1 MRTTRRVRFVL
12 AGLVVLAAAGPASAQ
27 TATPT
32 ETAPPIEIGG
42 FRLEGYGEAGVRF
55 FGQRPTEKESAKFE
69 EYRDI
74 NQGLYLQGLW
84 LRFFTPDE
92 KYSGVIGGRQWGL
105 QDQEYHLSFERLGRW
120 EVGFEWD
127 QMRHIFSTDAR
138 TLLNETS
145 RGVYALPNP
154 RPSPSLDTY
163 NNGRTTEIS
172 VRWDTAR
179 TFFKLNLS
187 DNADLF
193 AEYTRI
199 HKDGERP
206 FGMSFGS
213 SPGTNSFEI
222 LQPIEHTIHDFRLRG
237 TWATE
242 QWQLQ
247 AGYTMS
253 IFVNDLPYARSDNPC
268 QPTPVTP
275 APCTTAGATPDTG
288 TTKQFGTMSLPPN
301 NMAHTFSLQ
310 GGVNLPM
317 RTRISSNFTY
327 SLRLQN
333 DDFLPQTSTNSLVL
347 SNPSVALPQKSLH
360 GNVQTILFNLNA
372 TSRPLPVP
380 VTFTAKYRLY
390 DLIDNSDVVRFS
402 DFIID
407 DLNSITAGPQFSQ
420 RFSYMRQNA
429 DLDAR
434 WQVVRPLAVTLGTGW
449 ERWDRPN
456 TREVPESDEFFAKA
470 ALDATPTDWLMI
482 RATYQPS
489 FRRIN
494 RYNTEALSQIETNAA
509 PGEQGQ
515 SYLLR
520 KYDEGDRDRQRV
532 DLMVQITPT
541 ETLTI
546 TPSASYRYDNYIA
559 SGLVAGGHGQGP
571 AEGNTML
578 GLQNVVSWSAGM
590 DVNWAPV
597 ERLSLAAGYMHE
609 SNFQKQRSRARTPTS
624 DSPALDWISDS
635 TDTIDTYHASA
646 TARLIPGKL
655 DLKFA
660 GNYSYALGRVET
672 WNPNANGSTV
682 YNANANTTSVARPW
696 PAFEDSLL
704 RLEASLRYHFGQAWT
719 ASLNYAYEAFRKHD
733 WRTDTINPFV
743 PGNNAMYLGNDLKN
757 YEAHIFGVTLGYRF
771 K

>member
-1 MRTTRRVRFVL
+1 M
-12 AGLVVLAAAGPASAQ
+12 LAAAATASAQ
-27 TATPT
+27 STDSAPT
-32 ETAPPIEIGG
+32 QIGG
-42 FRLEGYGEAGVRF
+42 FNLEGYAEAGVRF
-55 FGQRPTEKESAKFE
+55 FLDPSHKESAKFE
-69 EYRDI
+69 EYRDF

-92 KYSGVIGGRQWGL
+92 KYSGEFGGRQWGL
-105 QDQEYHLSFERLGRW
+105 QDQEYRLSFERLGRW
-120 EVGFEWD
+120 EGGFEWD
-127 QMRHIFSTDAR
+127 QMRHVFSTNAR
-138 TLLNETS
+138 TRSNETS
-145 RGVYALPNP
+145 RGVFALPNP
-154 RPSPSLDTY
+154 RPPLDSY
-163 NNGRTTEIS
+163 NNGRTMDEIS

-179 TFFKLNLS
+179 GFLKLNLS
-187 DNADLF
+187 ENADLF

-206 FGMSFGS
+206 FGMVFNSN
-213 SPGTNSFEI
+213 PGGAAIEV

-242 QWQLQ
+242 RWQVQ
-247 AGYTMS
+247 GGYTLS
-253 IFVNDLPYARSDNPC
+253 VFVNELTYVRADNPC
-268 QPTPVTP
+268 NP
-275 APCTTAGATPDTG
+275 APAPALACPGVG
-288 TTKQFGTMSLPPN
+288 TTGQFGTASLPPN

-310 GGVNLPM
+310 GGVNLPL

-333 DDFLPQTSTNSLVL
+333 DDFLPETSSNSRPA
-347 SNPSVALPQKSLH
+347 STPSLALPQKSLH
-360 GNVQTILFNLNA
+360 GNVQTILFNVNA
-372 TSRPLPVP
+372 TSRPLPIP
-380 VTFTAKYRLY
+380 VTFTGKYRFY
-390 DLIDNSDVVRFS
+390 DLIDGSDVVRFS
-402 DFIID
+402 DFIVND
-407 DLNSITAGPQFSQ
+407 VNSITAGPHFSQ

-429 DLDAR
+429 DLDGR
-434 WQVVRPLAVTLGTGW
+434 WQIARPVALTLGTGW
-449 ERWDRPN
+449 ERWDRPE
-456 TREVPESDEFFAKA
+456 TREVRTSDEFFAKA
-470 ALDATPTDWLMI
+470 AVDVTPADWLMI

-494 RYNTEALSQIETNAA
+494 EYRTFALAAVEQNAA
-509 PGEQGQ
+509 PGEPGQ

-520 KYDEGDRDRQRV
+520 KYDESDRDRQRV

-546 TPSASYRYDNYIA
+546 TPSASYRFDNYIA
-559 SGLVAGGHGQGP
+559 SGLSHDASGLGQSG
-571 AEGNTML
+571 AML
-578 GLQNVVSWSAGM
+578 GLQQAVSWSAGM
-590 DVNWAPV
+590 DVNWTPV
-597 ERLSLAAGYMHE
+597 ERLTLAAGYVHE
-609 SNFQKQRSRARTPTS
+609 SNFQKQRSRNRNPGT
-624 DSPALDWISDS
+624 DDPALDWISDN
-635 TDTIDTYHASA
+635 TDTVDTYHASM

-682 YNANANTTSVARPW
+682 YNAVANTNQVARRW

-704 RLEASLRYHFGQAWT
+704 RLEASLRYRFAQAWT

-743 PGNNAMYLGNDLKN
+743 PGDSAVYLGNDLKN
-757 YEAHIFGVTLGYRF
+757 YEAHIFGVTLGYHF

>member
-1 MRTTRRVRFVL
+1 MRSTRTVRSVL

-27 TATPT
+27 TAPPT
-32 ETAPPIEIGG
+32 DTAPPIEIGG

-55 FGQRPTEKESAKFE
+55 FGERPTQKESAKFE

-74 NQGLYLQGLW
+74 NQGLFLQGLW

-120 EVGFEWD
+120 EAGFEWD
-127 QMRHIFSTDAR
+127 QMRHIFSTNAR
-138 TLLNETS
+138 TILNETS

-154 RPSPSLDTY
+154 RPPLIDY
-163 NNGRTTEIS
+163 NNGRSIDEIS

-179 TFFKLNLS
+179 TFFKLSLS
-187 DNADLF
+187 ENADLL

-206 FGMSFGS
+206 FGMAFGS
-213 SPGTNSFEI
+213 PGGSAFEV

-247 AGYTMS
+247 AGYMMS
-253 IFVNDLPYARSDNPC
+253 IFVNDLAYVRADNPC
-268 QPTPVTP
+268 NP
-275 APCTTAGATPDTG
+275 APAPAAPCPAVGSTA
-288 TTKQFGTMSLPPN
+288 QFGTVSLPPN

-310 GGVNLPM
+310 GGVNLPL

-333 DDFLPQTSTNSLVL
+333 DDFLPQTSSNGRPGTTPSLV
-347 SNPSVALPQKSLH
+347 LPQKSLH

-372 TSRPLPVP
+372 TSRPLPIP

-390 DLIDNSDVVRFS
+390 DLIDESDVVKFS
-402 DFIID
+402 DFIIND
-407 DLNSITAGPQFSQ
+407 QNSISRGPHWSQ

-429 DLDAR
+429 DLEGR
-434 WQVVRPLAVTLGTGW
+434 WQVRRPLALTLGTGW

-456 TREVPESDEFFAKA
+456 TREVQVSDEFFAKA
-470 ALDATPTDWLMI
+470 AVDVTPADWLMI

-489 FRRIN
+489 FRRVAEY
-494 RYNTEALSQIETNAA
+494 RTFALAAVEQDAA
-509 PGEQGQ
+509 PGEPGQ

-520 KYDEGDRDRQRV
+520 KYDESDRDRQRV
-532 DLMVQITPT
+532 DLMMQITPT

-546 TPSASYRYDNYIA
+546 TPSASYRFDNYIA
-559 SGLVAGGHGQGP
+559 SGLSHDASGPGQSG
-571 AEGNTML
+571 AML
-578 GLQNVVSWSAGM
+578 GLQQAVSWSAGM

-597 ERLSLAAGYMHE
+597 ERLTLAAGYVHE
-609 SNFQKQRSRARTPTS
+609 SNFQKQRSRNRNP
-624 DSPALDWISDS
+624 DDPALDWISNN
-635 TDTIDTYHASA
+635 IDTVDTFHASA

-682 YNANANTTSVARPW
+682 YNAVANTNQVARRW

-704 RLEASLRYHFGQAWT
+704 RLEASLRYHFAQAWT

-743 PGNNAMYLGNDLKN
+743 PGNSAIYLGNDLKS
-757 YEAHIFGVTLGYRF
+757 YEAHIFGVTVGYHF

>member
-1 MRTTRRVRFVL
+1 MRTTRTARSVL
-12 AGLVVLAAAGPASAQ
+12 AGLLVLSATVTASAQ
-27 TATPT
+27 SADST
-32 ETAPPIEIGG
+32 ETQIGG
-42 FRLEGYGEAGVRF
+42 FNIEGYAEAGVRF
-55 FGQRPTEKESAKFE
+55 FLDPTQKERAKFE

-127 QMRHIFSTDAR
+127 QMRHIFSTNAR

-154 RPSPSLDTY
+154 RPPLIDY
-163 NNGRTTEIS
+163 NNGRSIDEIS

-179 TFFKLNLS
+179 TFLKLSLS
-187 DNADLF
+187 ENADLF

-199 HKDGERP
+199 RKEGERP
-206 FGMSFGS
+206 FGMAFGS
-213 SPGTNSFEI
+213 PGGSAFEI

-242 QWQLQ
+242 HWQLQ

-253 IFVNDLPYARSDNPC
+253 IFVNDLAYVRADNPC
-268 QPTPVTP
+268 NP
-275 APCTTAGATPDTG
+275 APAPAAPCPAVGNSG
-288 TTKQFGTMSLPPN
+288 QFGTVSLPPN

-317 RTRISSNFTY
+317 RTRISGNFTY
-327 SLRLQN
+327 GLRLQN
-333 DDFLPQTSTNSLVL
+333 DDFLPQTSTNSRPATT
-347 SNPSVALPQKSLH
+347 PSLALPQKNLN
-360 GNVQTILFNLNA
+360 GNVQTILFNLTA
-372 TSRPLPVP
+372 SSRPLPVP

-390 DLIDNSDVVRFS
+390 DLIDNSDVVKFS
-402 DFIID
+402 DFISNDQNAI
-407 DLNSITAGPQFSQ
+407 ARGPRFSE

-434 WQVVRPLAVTLGTGW
+434 WQVARPLAVTLGTGW
-449 ERWDRPN
+449 ERWDRSE
-456 TREVPESDEFFAKA
+456 TREVRVSDEFFAKA
-470 ALDATPTDWLMI
+470 AVDVTPADWLMI
-482 RATYQPS
+482 RATYLPS
-489 FRRIN
+489 FRRIGEY
-494 RYNTEALSQIETNAA
+494 RTFALAAVNQDAA
-509 PGEQGQ
+509 PGELGQ

-520 KYDEGDRDRQRV
+520 KYDESDRDRQRV
-532 DLMVQITPT
+532 DLMMQITPT

-546 TPSASYRYDNYIA
+546 TPSASYRFDNHIA
-559 SGLVAGGHGQGP
+559 SGLSHDSTARGQSG
-571 AEGNTML
+571 AML
-578 GLQNVVSWSAGM
+578 GLQQAVSWSAGM
-590 DVNWAPV
+590 DVNWTPV
-597 ERLSLAAGYMHE
+597 ERLSLAAGYVHE
-609 SNFQKQRSRARTPTS
+609 SNFQKQRSRNRTP
-624 DSPALDWISDS
+624 DDPDLDWISNS
-635 TDTIDTYHASA
+635 TDTVDTYHASM

-655 DLKFA
+655 DLKLA

-682 YNANANTTSVARPW
+682 YNAVANTNQVARPW

-704 RLEASLRYHFGQAWT
+704 RLEASLRYHFGQVWT
-719 ASLNYAYEAFRKHD
+719 ASLNYAYESFRKHD

-743 PGNNAMYLGNDLKN
+743 PGNSAVYLGNDLKN
-757 YEAHIFGVTLGYRF
+757 YEAHIFGVTVGYTFR
-771 K
+771 

>member
-1 MRTTRRVRFVL
+1 MRTTRTARSVL
-12 AGLVVLAAAGPASAQ
+12 AGLLVLSATVTASAQ
-27 TATPT
+27 SADST
-32 ETAPPIEIGG
+32 ETQIGG
-42 FRLEGYGEAGVRF
+42 FNIEGYAEAGVRF
-55 FGQRPTEKESAKFE
+55 FLDPTQKERAKFE

-127 QMRHIFSTDAR
+127 QMRHIFSTNAR

-154 RPSPSLDTY
+154 RPPLIDY
-163 NNGRTTEIS
+163 NNGRSIDEIS

-179 TFFKLNLS
+179 TFLKLSLS
-187 DNADLF
+187 ENADLF

-199 HKDGERP
+199 RKEGERP
-206 FGMSFGS
+206 FGMAFGS
-213 SPGTNSFEI
+213 PGGSAFEI

-242 QWQLQ
+242 HWQLQ

-253 IFVNDLPYARSDNPC
+253 IFVNDLAYVRADNPC
-268 QPTPVTP
+268 NP
-275 APCTTAGATPDTG
+275 APAPAAPCPAVGNSG
-288 TTKQFGTMSLPPN
+288 QFGTVSLPPN

-317 RTRISSNFTY
+317 RTRISGNFTY
-327 SLRLQN
+327 GLRLQN
-333 DDFLPQTSTNSLVL
+333 DDFLPQTSTNSRPATT
-347 SNPSVALPQKSLH
+347 PSLALPQKNLN
-360 GNVQTILFNLNA
+360 GNVQTILFNLTA
-372 TSRPLPVP
+372 SSRPLPVP

-390 DLIDNSDVVRFS
+390 DLIDNSDVVKFS
-402 DFIID
+402 DFISNDQNAI
-407 DLNSITAGPQFSQ
+407 ARGPRFSE

-434 WQVVRPLAVTLGTGW
+434 WQVARPLAVTLGTGW
-449 ERWDRPN
+449 ERWDRSE
-456 TREVPESDEFFAKA
+456 TREVRVSDEFFAKA
-470 ALDATPTDWLMI
+470 AVDVTPADWLMI
-482 RATYQPS
+482 RATYLPS
-489 FRRIN
+489 FRRIGEY
-494 RYNTEALSQIETNAA
+494 RTFALAAVNQDAA
-509 PGEQGQ
+509 PGELGQ

-520 KYDEGDRDRQRV
+520 KYDESDRDRQRV
-532 DLMVQITPT
+532 DLMMQITPT

-546 TPSASYRYDNYIA
+546 TPSASYRFDNHIA
-559 SGLVAGGHGQGP
+559 SGLSHDSTARGQSG
-571 AEGNTML
+571 AML
-578 GLQNVVSWSAGM
+578 GLQQAVSWSAGM
-590 DVNWAPV
+590 DVNWTPV
-597 ERLSLAAGYMHE
+597 ERLSLAAGYVHE
-609 SNFQKQRSRARTPTS
+609 SNFQKQRSRNRTP
-624 DSPALDWISDS
+624 DDPDLDWISNS
-635 TDTIDTYHASA
+635 TDTVDTYHASM

-655 DLKFA
+655 DLKLA

-682 YNANANTTSVARPW
+682 YNAVANTNQVARPW

-704 RLEASLRYHFGQAWT
+704 RLEASLRYHFSQVWT
-719 ASLNYAYEAFRKHD
+719 ASLNYAYESFRKHD

-743 PGNNAMYLGNDLKN
+743 PGNSAVYLGNDLKN
-757 YEAHIFGVTLGYRF
+757 YEAHIFGVTVGYTFR
-771 K
+771 

>member
-1 MRTTRRVRFVL
+1 MRTTRTARFVL
-12 AGLVVLAAAGPASAQ
+12 AGLLALAATATASAQ
-27 TATPT
+27 SADSTQTQ
-32 ETAPPIEIGG
+32 IGG
-42 FRLEGYGEAGVRF
+42 FNIEGYAEAGVRF
-55 FGQRPTEKESAKFE
+55 FLDPTQKERAKFE

-120 EVGFEWD
+120 EAGFEWD
-127 QMRHIFSTDAR
+127 QMRHIFSTNAR
-138 TLLNETS
+138 TLVNETS

-154 RPSPSLDTY
+154 RPPLSAY
-163 NNGRTTEIS
+163 NNGRSIDEIS

-179 TFFKLNLS
+179 TFLKLSLS
-187 DNADLF
+187 ENADLF

-199 HKDGERP
+199 RKEGERP
-206 FGMSFGS
+206 FGMAFGS
-213 SPGTNSFEI
+213 PGGSAFEI

-242 QWQLQ
+242 HWQLQ

-253 IFVNDLPYARSDNPC
+253 IFVNDLAYVRADNPC
-268 QPTPVTP
+268 NP
-275 APCTTAGATPDTG
+275 APAPAAPCPAVGSTG
-288 TTKQFGTMSLPPN
+288 QFGTVSLPPN

-317 RTRISSNFTY
+317 RTRISTNFTY

-333 DDFLPQTSTNSLVL
+333 DDFLPQTSSNSRPATTPSLV
-347 SNPSVALPQKSLH
+347 LPQKSLN

-372 TSRPLPVP
+372 TSRPLPIP
-380 VTFTAKYRLY
+380 VTFSAKYRLY
-390 DLIDNSDVVRFS
+390 DLIDNSDVVKFS
-402 DFIID
+402 DFISNDQNAI
-407 DLNSITAGPQFSQ
+407 SRGPRFSE

-434 WQVVRPLAVTLGTGW
+434 WQVARPLAVTLGTGW
-449 ERWDRPN
+449 ERWDRSE
-456 TREVPESDEFFAKA
+456 TREVRVSDEFFAKA
-470 ALDATPTDWLMI
+470 AVDVTPADWLMI
-482 RATYQPS
+482 RATYLPS
-489 FRRIN
+489 FRRIGAY
-494 RYNTEALSQIETNAA
+494 RTFALAAVNQDAA
-509 PGEQGQ
+509 PGEPGQ

-520 KYDEGDRDRQRV
+520 KYDESDRDRQRV
-532 DLMVQITPT
+532 DLMMQITPT

-546 TPSASYRYDNYIA
+546 TPSASYRFDNHIA
-559 SGLVAGGHGQGP
+559 SGLSHDASGVGQNG
-571 AEGNTML
+571 AML
-578 GLQNVVSWSAGM
+578 GLQQAVSWSAGM

-597 ERLSLAAGYMHE
+597 ERLTLAVGYMHE
-609 SNFQKQRSRARTPTS
+609 SNFQKQRSRNRNP
-624 DSPALDWISDS
+624 DDPALDWISNS
-635 TDTIDTYHASA
+635 TDTIDTYHASV

-655 DLKFA
+655 DLKLA

-672 WNPNANGSTV
+672 WNPNANGSAV
-682 YNANANTTSVARPW
+682 YNAVANTNQVARPW

-704 RLEASLRYHFGQAWT
+704 RLEASLRYHFGQVWT
-719 ASLNYAYEAFRKHD
+719 ASLNYAYESFRKHD

-743 PGNNAMYLGNDLKN
+743 PGNPAVYLGNDLKN
-757 YEAHIFGVTLGYRF
+757 YEAHIFGVTVGYTFR
-771 K
+771 

>member
-1 MRTTRRVRFVL
+1 M
-12 AGLVVLAAAGPASAQ
+12 VLAAAATASAQ
-27 TATPT
+27 PADSTQTQ
-32 ETAPPIEIGG
+32 IGG
-42 FRLEGYGEAGVRF
+42 FNLEGYAEAGVRF
-55 FGQRPTEKESAKFE
+55 FLDPTQKERAKFE

-92 KYSGVIGGRQWGL
+92 KYSAVIGGRQWGL

-127 QMRHIFSTDAR
+127 QMRHIFSTNAR
-138 TLLNETS
+138 TILNETS
-145 RGVYALPNP
+145 RGVYVLPNP
-154 RPSPSLDTY
+154 RPPLVDY
-163 NNGRTTEIS
+163 NNGKSIDEIS

-179 TFFKLNLS
+179 TFFKLS
-187 DNADLF
+187 VSENADLF

-206 FGMSFGS
+206 FGMAFGN
-213 SPGTNSFEI
+213 PGGSAFEI

-242 QWQLQ
+242 RWQLQ

-253 IFVNDLPYARSDNPC
+253 IFVNDLAYVRADNPC
-268 QPTPVTP
+268 NP
-275 APCTTAGATPDTG
+275 APAPAAPCPAVGNTG
-288 TTKQFGTMSLPPN
+288 QFGTVSLPPN

-333 DDFLPQTSTNSLVL
+333 DDFMPQTSTNSLVL
-347 SNPSVALPQKSLH
+347 SNPSLVLPQKSLN

-372 TSRPLPVP
+372 TSRPLPIP
-380 VTFTAKYRLY
+380 VTFTGKYRFY
-390 DLIDNSDVVRFS
+390 DLIDGSDVVRFS
-402 DFIID
+402 DFIIND
-407 DLNSITAGPQFSQ
+407 QNSISRGPHFSQ

-429 DLDAR
+429 DVDGR
-434 WQVVRPLAVTLGTGW
+434 WQVARPVALTLGAAW
-449 ERWDRPN
+449 ERWDRSE
-456 TREVPESDEFFAKA
+456 TREVPTSDELFAKA
-470 ALDATPTDWLMI
+470 ALDVTPAEWLLI
-482 RATYQPS
+482 RATYLPS
-489 FRRIN
+489 FRRID
-494 RYNTEALSQIETNAA
+494 RYKTFALAAVEQDAA
-509 PGEQGQ
+509 PGEPGQ

-520 KYDEGDRDRQRV
+520 KYDESDRDRQRA
-532 DLMVQITPT
+532 DLMMQITPT

-546 TPSASYRYDNYIA
+546 TPAASYRFDNHIA
-559 SGLVAGGHGQGP
+559 SGLRHNANGPGQTG
-571 AEGNTML
+571 AML
-578 GLQNVVSWSAGM
+578 GLQQAVSWSAGM

-597 ERLSLAAGYMHE
+597 ERLSFAAGYMHE
-609 SNFQKQRSRARTPTS
+609 SIFQKQRSRVRNP
-624 DSPALDWISDS
+624 DDPALDWISNNI
-635 TDTIDTYHASA
+635 DTVDTYHASMM
-646 TARLIPGKL
+646 ARLIPGKL

-682 YNANANTTSVARPW
+682 YNAIANSSSDARRW

-719 ASLNYAYEAFRKHD
+719 ASLNYAYEVFQKHD

-743 PGNNAMYLGNDLKN
+743 PGNNAVYLGNDLKN
-757 YEAHIFGVTLGYRF
+757 YEAHIFGVTIGYRF
-771 K
+771 R

>member
-1 MRTTRRVRFVL
+1 
-12 AGLVVLAAAGPASAQ
+12 VVLAAAATASAQ
-27 TATPT
+27 SADSTQTQ
-32 ETAPPIEIGG
+32 IGG
-42 FRLEGYGEAGVRF
+42 FNLEGYAEAGVRF
-55 FGQRPTEKESAKFE
+55 FLDPTQKERAKFE

-92 KYSGVIGGRQWGL
+92 KYSGEIGGRQWGL

-127 QMRHIFSTDAR
+127 QMRHIFSTNAR

-145 RGVYALPNP
+145 RGVYVLPNP
-154 RPSPSLDTY
+154 RPPLSDY
-163 NNGRTTEIS
+163 NNGRSIDEIS

-179 TFFKLNLS
+179 TFFKFSASENV
-187 DNADLF
+187 DLF
-193 AEYTRI
+193 AEYTRT

-206 FGMSFGS
+206 FGMAFGS
-213 SPGTNSFEI
+213 PGGNALEV

-242 QWQLQ
+242 RWQLQ

-253 IFVNDLPYARSDNPC
+253 IFVNDLAYVRADNPC
-268 QPTPVTP
+268 SP
-275 APCTTAGATPDTG
+275 APAAAAPCPAATG
-288 TTKQFGTMSLPPN
+288 QFGTVSLPPN
-301 NMAHTFSLQ
+301 NMAHTFTLQ

-347 SNPSVALPQKSLH
+347 SNPSLVLPQKSLH

-372 TSRPLPVP
+372 TSRPLPIP
-380 VTFTAKYRLY
+380 VTFTGKYRFY
-390 DLIDNSDVVRFS
+390 DLIDGSDVVKFS
-402 DFIID
+402 DFIIND
-407 DLNSITAGPQFSQ
+407 QNTITRGPHFSQ
-420 RFSYMRQNA
+420 RFSYMKQNA
-429 DLDAR
+429 DLDGR
-434 WQVVRPLAVTLGTGW
+434 WQIARPVALTLGAGW
-449 ERWDRPN
+449 ERWDRSE
-456 TREVPESDEFFAKA
+456 TREVPTSDEFFAKA
-470 ALDATPTDWLMI
+470 AVDVTPADWLLI
-482 RATYQPS
+482 RATYLPS
-489 FRRIN
+489 FRRID
-494 RYNTEALSQIETNAA
+494 RYRTFALAAVEQDAA
-509 PGEQGQ
+509 PGEPGQ

-520 KYDEGDRDRQRV
+520 KYDESDRDRQRA
-532 DLMVQITPT
+532 DLMMQITPT

-546 TPSASYRYDNYIA
+546 TPSASYRFDNHIA
-559 SGLVAGGHGQGP
+559 SGLSHDANGPGQTG
-571 AEGNTML
+571 AML
-578 GLQNVVSWSAGM
+578 GLQQAVSWSAGM

-597 ERLSLAAGYMHE
+597 QRLTFAAGYMHE
-609 SNFQKQRSRARTPTS
+609 SIFQKQRSRVRNP
-624 DSPALDWISDS
+624 DDPALDWISNNI
-635 TDTIDTYHASA
+635 DTVDTYHASM

-682 YNANANTTSVARPW
+682 YNAVANSSSDARRW

-719 ASLNYAYEAFRKHD
+719 AGLNYAYEAFQKHD

-743 PGNNAMYLGNDLKN
+743 PGNSAVYLGNDLKN
-757 YEAHIFGVTLGYRF
+757 YQAHIFGLTIGYRF
-771 K
+771 R

>member
-1 MRTTRRVRFVL
+1 M
-12 AGLVVLAAAGPASAQ
+12 VLAAAATASAQ
-27 TATPT
+27 SPDSTQTQL
-32 ETAPPIEIGG
+32 GG
-42 FRLEGYGEAGVRF
+42 FNIEGYAEAGVRF
-55 FGQRPTEKESAKFE
+55 FLDPTQKERAKFE

-92 KYSGVIGGRQWGL
+92 KYSALIGGRQWGL

-120 EVGFEWD
+120 EAGFEWD
-127 QMRHIFSTDAR
+127 QMRHIFSTNAR
-138 TLLNETS
+138 TLVNETS

-154 RPSPSLDTY
+154 RPPLIDY
-163 NNGRTTEIS
+163 NNGRSIDEIS

-179 TFFKLNLS
+179 TFFKLSLS
-187 DNADLF
+187 ENADLF

-206 FGMSFGS
+206 FGMAFGS
-213 SPGTNSFEI
+213 PGGSAFEI

-242 QWQLQ
+242 RWQLQ

-253 IFVNDLPYARSDNPC
+253 IFVNDLAYVRADNPC
-268 QPTPVTP
+268 NP
-275 APCTTAGATPDTG
+275 APAPAAPCPAVGSSA
-288 TTKQFGTMSLPPN
+288 QFGTVSLPPN
-301 NMAHTFSLQ
+301 NMAHTFTLQ

-327 SLRLQN
+327 GLRLQN
-333 DDFLPQTSTNSLVL
+333 DDFLPQTSSNSLVL
-347 SNPSVALPQKSLH
+347 ANPSLALPQKSLH

-372 TSRPLPVP
+372 TSRPLPIP
-380 VTFTAKYRLY
+380 VTFAAKYRLY
-390 DLIDNSDVVRFS
+390 DLIDNSDVVKFS
-402 DFIID
+402 DFNIND
-407 DLNSITAGPQFSQ
+407 QNSISRGPHWSQ

-429 DLDAR
+429 DLDGR
-434 WQVVRPLAVTLGTGW
+434 WQIARPVALTLGTGW
-449 ERWDRPN
+449 ERWDRPE
-456 TREVPESDEFFAKA
+456 TREVRVSDEFFAKA
-470 ALDATPTDWLMI
+470 ALDVTPADWLMI

-489 FRRIN
+489 IRRIDA
-494 RYNTEALSQIETNAA
+494 YKTFALAAVEQDAA
-509 PGEQGQ
+509 PGEPGQ

-520 KYDEGDRDRQRV
+520 KYDESDRDRQRV
-532 DLMVQITPT
+532 DLMMQITPT

-546 TPSASYRYDNYIA
+546 TPSASYRFDNYIA
-559 SGLVAGGHGQGP
+559 TGLKHDANGPGQTG
-571 AEGNTML
+571 AML
-578 GLQNVVSWSAGM
+578 GLQEAVSWTAGM

-597 ERLSLAAGYMHE
+597 ERLTLAVGYMHE
-609 SNFQKQRSRARTPTS
+609 SNFQKQRSRNRNP
-624 DSPALDWISDS
+624 DDPALDWISNNI
-635 TDTIDTYHASA
+635 DTIDTYHASM

-682 YNANANTTSVARPW
+682 FNTVANTNQVARRW

-719 ASLNYAYEAFRKHD
+719 ASLNYAYEMFRKHD

-743 PGNNAMYLGNDLKN
+743 PGNSAIYLGNDLKN
-757 YEAHIFGVTLGYRF
+757 YEAHIFGATVGYRF
-771 K
+771 R

>member
-1 MRTTRRVRFVL
+1 MRTTRTVRSVL
-12 AGLVVLAAAGPASAQ
+12 VGLVVLGAAGAVSAQ
-27 TATPT
+27 TAPPT

-55 FGQRPTEKESAKFE
+55 FGERPTQKESAKFE

-92 KYSGVIGGRQWGL
+92 KYSGEISGRQWGL
-105 QDQEYHLSFERLGRW
+105 QDQEYRLSFERRGLW

-127 QMRHIFSTDAR
+127 QMRHIFSTSAQ

-145 RGVYALPNP
+145 RGVFVLPNP
-154 RPSPSLDTY
+154 RPPLSAY
-163 NNGRTTEIS
+163 NNARGIDEIS

-179 TFFKLNLS
+179 MFFKFSLS
-187 DNADLF
+187 ENADLF

-199 HKDGERP
+199 HKDGEKP
-206 FGMSFGS
+206 FGMAFGS
-213 SPGTNSFEI
+213 PGGNAFEV
-222 LQPIEHTIHDFRLRG
+222 LQPIEQTIHDFRLRG

-242 QWQLQ
+242 RWQLQ
-247 AGYTMS
+247 AAYAMS
-253 IFVNDLPYARSDNPC
+253 VFVNDLDFVRADNPC
-268 QPTPVTP
+268 QPTPVP
-275 APCTTAGATPDTG
+275 SAPCAAGDIG
-288 TTKQFGTMSLPPN
+288 TTKTFGTVSLPPS
-301 NMAHTFSLQ
+301 NMAHTLSLQ
-310 GGVNLPM
+310 GGLNLPL

-333 DDFLPQTSTNSLVL
+333 DDFLPQTSTNTLPLTS
-347 SNPSVALPQKSLH
+347 PGVALPQKSLH

-380 VTFTAKYRLY
+380 VTFTAKYRFY
-390 DLIDNSDVVRFS
+390 DLIDNSDVVRFQAFVIN
-402 DFIID
+402 DQP
-407 DLNSITAGPQFSQ
+407 TVTPGPTFSQ
-420 RFSYMRQNA
+420 RFSYRRQNA
-429 DLDAR
+429 DLDGR
-434 WQVVRPLAVTLGTGW
+434 WQIARPLALTLGTAW

-470 ALDATPTDWLMI
+470 AVDVTPADWLMI
-482 RATYQPS
+482 RATYLPS

-494 RYNTEALSQIETNAA
+494 RYNTSALAQVESNAA
-509 PGEQGQ
+509 PGEPGQ

-520 KYDEGDRDRQRV
+520 KYDESDRDRQRV
-532 DLMVQITPT
+532 DLMMQITPT

-546 TPSASYRYDNYIA
+546 TPTASYRFDDYIA
-559 SGLVAGGHGQGP
+559 SGLQHDASGPGQKG
-571 AEGNTML
+571 ALL
-578 GLQNVVSWSAGM
+578 GLQEAVSWSAGM
-590 DVNWAPV
+590 DVNWTPT
-597 ERLSLAAGYMHE
+597 ERLSFATGYVHE
-609 SNFQKQRSRARTPTS
+609 SNLQKQRSRNRTSATAPGGDNPAFDWVS
-624 DSPALDWISDS
+624 DNA
-635 TDTIDTYHASA
+635 DTIDTYHASM

-672 WNPNANGSTV
+672 WNPSAPGSAAVAAAAGTNA
-682 YNANANTTSVARPW
+682 VAARF

-704 RLEASLRYHFGQAWT
+704 RLEASLRWHFAQAWT

-743 PGNNAMYLGNDLKN
+743 PGDSAIYLGNDLKN
-757 YEAHIFGVTLGYRF
+757 YEAHIFGVTIGYHF

>member
-1 MRTTRRVRFVL
+1 M
-12 AGLVVLAAAGPASAQ
+12 VLAAAATASAQ
-27 TATPT
+27 PADSTQTQ
-32 ETAPPIEIGG
+32 IGG
-42 FRLEGYGEAGVRF
+42 FNLEGYAEAGVRF
-55 FGQRPTEKESAKFE
+55 FLDPTQKERAKFE

-92 KYSGVIGGRQWGL
+92 KYSAVIGGRQWGL

-127 QMRHIFSTDAR
+127 QMRHIFSTNAR
-138 TLLNETS
+138 TILNETS
-145 RGVYALPNP
+145 RGVYVLPNP
-154 RPSPSLDTY
+154 RPPLVDY
-163 NNGRTTEIS
+163 NNGKSIDEIS

-179 TFFKLNLS
+179 TFFKLS
-187 DNADLF
+187 VSENADLF

-206 FGMSFGS
+206 FGMAFGS
-213 SPGTNSFEI
+213 PGGSAFEI

-242 QWQLQ
+242 RWQLQ

-253 IFVNDLPYARSDNPC
+253 IFVNDLAYVRADNPC
-268 QPTPVTP
+268 NP
-275 APCTTAGATPDTG
+275 APAPAAPCPAVGNTG
-288 TTKQFGTMSLPPN
+288 QFGTVSLPPN

-333 DDFLPQTSTNSLVL
+333 DDFMPQTSTNSLVL
-347 SNPSVALPQKSLH
+347 SNPSLVLPQKSLN

-372 TSRPLPVP
+372 TSRPLPIP
-380 VTFTAKYRLY
+380 VTFTGKYRFY
-390 DLIDNSDVVRFS
+390 DLIDGSDVVRFS
-402 DFIID
+402 DFIIND
-407 DLNSITAGPQFSQ
+407 QNSISRGPHFSQ

-429 DLDAR
+429 DVDGR
-434 WQVVRPLAVTLGTGW
+434 WQVARPVALTLGAAW
-449 ERWDRPN
+449 ERWDRSE
-456 TREVPESDEFFAKA
+456 TREVPTSDELFAKA
-470 ALDATPTDWLMI
+470 ALDVTPAEWLLI
-482 RATYQPS
+482 RATYLPS
-489 FRRIN
+489 FRRID
-494 RYNTEALSQIETNAA
+494 RYKTFALAAVEQDAA
-509 PGEQGQ
+509 PGEPGQ

-520 KYDEGDRDRQRV
+520 KYDESDRDRQRA
-532 DLMVQITPT
+532 DLMMQITPT

-546 TPSASYRYDNYIA
+546 TPAASYRFDNHIA
-559 SGLVAGGHGQGP
+559 SGLRHNANGPGQTG
-571 AEGNTML
+571 AML
-578 GLQNVVSWSAGM
+578 GLQQAVSWSAGM

-597 ERLSLAAGYMHE
+597 ERLSFAAGYMHE
-609 SNFQKQRSRARTPTS
+609 SIFQKQRSRVRNP
-624 DSPALDWISDS
+624 DDPALDWISNNI
-635 TDTIDTYHASA
+635 DTVDTYHASMM
-646 TARLIPGKL
+646 ARLIPGKL

-682 YNANANTTSVARPW
+682 YNAIANSSSDARRW

-719 ASLNYAYEAFRKHD
+719 ASLNYAYEVFQKHD

-743 PGNNAMYLGNDLKN
+743 PGNNAVYLGNDLKN
-757 YEAHIFGVTLGYRF
+757 YEAHIFGVTIGYRF
-771 K
+771 R

>member
-1 MRTTRRVRFVL
+1 ML
-12 AGLVVLAAAGPASAQ
+12 VLAAAATASAQ
-27 TATPT
+27 STDSTPT
-32 ETAPPIEIGG
+32 QIGG
-42 FRLEGYGEAGVRF
+42 FNLEGYAEAGVRF
-55 FGQRPTEKESAKFE
+55 FLDPTNKERGKFE
-69 EYRDI
+69 EYRDF
-74 NQGLYLQGLW
+74 NQGPYLEGLW

-92 KYSGVIGGRQWGL
+92 KYSGEFGGRQWGL
-105 QDQEYHLSFERLGRW
+105 QDQEYRLSFERLGRW

-127 QMRHIFSTDAR
+127 QMRHVFSTTGQ

-145 RGVYALPNP
+145 RGVWTLPNP
-154 RPSPSLDTY
+154 RPNPSTAY
-163 NNGRTTEIS
+163 NSAKQIDEIS

-179 TFFKLNLS
+179 IFFKLHPS
-187 DNADLF
+187 EESEVV

-237 TWATE
+237 TWAAE
-242 QWQLQ
+242 RWQLQ
-247 AGYTMS
+247 AAYTMS
-253 IFVNDLPYARSDNPC
+253 IFVNDLSYARADNPC
-268 QPTPVTP
+268 QPSALVVGALTPC
-275 APCTTAGATPDTG
+275 APPPGALPGDLG

-310 GGVNLPM
+310 GGVNLPL
-317 RTRISSNFTY
+317 RTRISSNLTY

-347 SNPSVALPQKSLH
+347 SNPSVALPQKSLN

-372 TSRPLPVP
+372 TSRPLPIP
-380 VTFTAKYRLY
+380 VTFTGKYRFY

-407 DLNSITAGPQFSQ
+407 DLNSITRGPQFSQ

-429 DLDAR
+429 ELDGR
-434 WQVVRPLAVTLGTGW
+434 WQIARPVALTLGTGW
-449 ERWDRPN
+449 ERWDRSD
-456 TREVPESDEFFAKA
+456 TREVPTTDEFFAKA
-470 ALDATPTDWLMI
+470 ALDTTPADWLLI
-482 RATYQPS
+482 RATYQSS
-489 FRRIN
+489 FRRMD
-494 RYNTEALSQIETNAA
+494 RYNTGALSQIETNAA

-520 KYDEGDRDRQRV
+520 KYDEADRDRQRV
-532 DLMVQITPT
+532 DLLMQITPT
-541 ETLTI
+541 DTLTI
-546 TPSASYRYDNYIA
+546 TPSAGYKYDNYIA
-559 SGLVAGGHGQGP
+559 SGLVAGGHGKGP
-571 AEGNTML
+571 AEGDTML
-578 GLQNVVSWSAGM
+578 GLQQAVSWSAGM
-590 DVNWAPV
+590 DVNWTPV
-597 ERLSLAAGYMHE
+597 ERLSFSTGYVHE
-609 SNFQKQRSRARTPTS
+609 SIFQKQRSRARVPAT
-624 DSPALDWISDS
+624 DNPALDWISDN
-635 TDTIDTYHASA
+635 TDTVDTYHASI
-646 TARLIPGKL
+646 TARLIPRKL

-660 GNYSYALGRVET
+660 GNYAYALGRVET

-682 YNANANTTSVARPW
+682 YNANVNSNTIARRW

-704 RLEASLRYHFGQAWT
+704 RLEASLKYHFGQAWT

-743 PGNNAMYLGNDLKN
+743 PGTNSMYLGNDLRN

-771 K
+771 R

>member
-1 MRTTRRVRFVL
+1 MRTTRTARSVL
-12 AGLVVLAAAGPASAQ
+12 AGLLALAATSTASAQ
-27 TATPT
+27 SADSTQTQ
-32 ETAPPIEIGG
+32 IGG
-42 FRLEGYGEAGVRF
+42 FNIEGYAEAGVRF
-55 FGQRPTEKESAKFE
+55 FLDPTQKERAKFE

-120 EVGFEWD
+120 EAGFEWD
-127 QMRHIFSTDAR
+127 QMRHIFSTNAR
-138 TLLNETS
+138 TLVNETS

-154 RPSPSLDTY
+154 RPPLINY
-163 NNGRTTEIS
+163 NNGRSIDEIS

-179 TFFKLNLS
+179 TFLKLSLS
-187 DNADLF
+187 ENADLF

-199 HKDGERP
+199 RKEGERP
-206 FGMSFGS
+206 FGMAFGS
-213 SPGTNSFEI
+213 PGGSAFEI

-242 QWQLQ
+242 HWQLQ

-253 IFVNDLPYARSDNPC
+253 IFVNDLAYVRADNPC
-268 QPTPVTP
+268 NP
-275 APCTTAGATPDTG
+275 APAPAAPCPAVG
-288 TTKQFGTMSLPPN
+288 TSGQFGTVSLPPN

-317 RTRISSNFTY
+317 RTRISGNFTY
-327 SLRLQN
+327 GLRLQN
-333 DDFLPQTSTNSLVL
+333 DDFLPQTSTNSRPATT
-347 SNPSVALPQKSLH
+347 PSLALPQKSLN

-372 TSRPLPVP
+372 TSRPLPAP

-390 DLIDNSDVVRFS
+390 DLIDNSDVVKFS
-402 DFIID
+402 DFISNDQNAI
-407 DLNSITAGPQFSQ
+407 ARGPRFSE

-434 WQVVRPLAVTLGTGW
+434 WQVARPLAVTLGTGW
-449 ERWDRPN
+449 ERWDRSE
-456 TREVPESDEFFAKA
+456 TREVRVSDEFFAKA
-470 ALDATPTDWLMI
+470 AVDVTPADWLMI
-482 RATYQPS
+482 RATYLPS
-489 FRRIN
+489 FRRIGEY
-494 RYNTEALSQIETNAA
+494 RTFALAAVNQDAA
-509 PGEQGQ
+509 PGEPGQ

-520 KYDEGDRDRQRV
+520 KYDESDRDRQRV
-532 DLMVQITPT
+532 DLMMQITPT

-546 TPSASYRYDNYIA
+546 TPSASYRFDNHIA
-559 SGLVAGGHGQGP
+559 SGLSHDANGLGQNG
-571 AEGNTML
+571 AML
-578 GLQNVVSWSAGM
+578 GLQQAVSWSAGM

-597 ERLSLAAGYMHE
+597 ERLSLAVGYMHE
-609 SNFQKQRSRARTPTS
+609 SNFQKQRSRNRNP
-624 DSPALDWISDS
+624 DDPALDWISNS
-635 TDTIDTYHASA
+635 TDTIDTYHASV

-655 DLKFA
+655 DLKLA

-672 WNPNANGSTV
+672 WNPNANGSAV
-682 YNANANTTSVARPW
+682 YNAVANTNQVARPW

-704 RLEASLRYHFGQAWT
+704 RLEASLRYHFGQVWT
-719 ASLNYAYEAFRKHD
+719 ASLNYAYESFRKHD

-743 PGNNAMYLGNDLKN
+743 PGNSAVYLGNDLKS